1 MIGRRTQITTV
12 CLMRKKTIG
21 AFIIAVCCF
30 GCATASLAQSDT
42 PDLPKPKNSGSRAQV
57 SLKTLSAS
65 QAAAI
70 NLLESV
76 LTDLRIRGNSPP
88 VVLLRARAA
97 DALWRF
103 NEAKARETIVKALED
118 LATPALPNVSHV
130 DRKLREDQIKS
141 IHEHAVALS
150 EILTIFN
157 KYDAAAVEAFL
168 KRYESKPFDSNP
180 STIIKPTSGESELLA
195 QVALGLAPTQADPA
209 LRLGIL
215 ALRGQDVPE
224 ATGALLFALSR
235 SNRSLGHTLFAA
247 IIQTLQRSGYRYD
260 PVLNALFNYLF
271 FSDGKLFSVELKK
284 DADLLL
290 NHILVAVEAH
300 VRNLRQSQSAA
311 SNPFVDSANALYR
324 FVLARFLPSMAL
336 NAPERYS
343 QMQGLLNDLER
354 FLPQQQKQEAAS
366 FANTSRQLANSG
378 SAGNST
384 IDDDLKRA
392 EAKSDPDLRDAS
404 YRRIVIAIMR
414 TDPNRA
420 ASIASKIDN
429 EGIRLKTKDDLSLL
443 FASRKLREGNFLAA
457 HQIALQINDVN
468 VKVQVLVAVAE
479 AIRRKDSSC
488 DFEVLSDGYSIAQ
501 KDESRPEKVNELLI
515 LSEAFAQCDANR
527 GFEVLSYAVKSI
539 NQLKEFNPV
548 RPSMD
553 KGKNQIASY
562 IVVDGKE
569 LSTDSHISA
578 AELTFENLKPLV
590 KADFLQAQ
598 YLGQQIQNP
607 VLRARVHISIARI
620 ALQEADKP

>member
-12 CLMRKKTIG
+12 FLMRKKTIA

-30 GCATASLAQSDT
+30 GSATASLAQSDT
-42 PDLPKPKNSGSRAQV
+42 PDLPKPNNSGSRAQV
-57 SLKTLSAS
+57 SLKILSAS

-150 EILTIFN
+150 ETLTIFN

-168 KRYESKPFDSNP
+168 KRYESKPSDSNL
-180 STIIKPTSGESELLA
+180 STIKDRSGESELLA
-195 QVALGLAPTQADPA
+195 QVALGLAPTQADAA

-235 SNRSLGHTLFAA
+235 SNKSLGHTLFAA
-247 IIQTLQRSGYRYD
+247 IVQTLQRSGYRYD

-271 FSDGKLFSVELKK
+271 FSDGKLFSVELKR

-501 KDESRPEKVNELLI
+501 KDETRPEKVNELLI

-539 NQLKEFNPV
+539 NQLKESNPV

-553 KGKNQIASY
+553 KGKNRIASY

-569 LSTDSHISA
+569 LSTDSYISA
-578 AELTFENLKPLV
+578 DELTFENLKPLV

-620 ALQEADKP
+620 ALQEADEP

>member
-12 CLMRKKTIG
+12 FLMRKKTIG

-30 GCATASLAQSDT
+30 GSATASLAQSDT

-130 DRKLREDQIKS
+130 DRKLQEEQIKS

-168 KRYESKPFDSNP
+168 KRYESKPSDSNL
-180 STIIKPTSGESELLA
+180 STIKDRSGESELLA
-195 QVALGLAPTQADPA
+195 QVALGLAPTQADAA

-235 SNRSLGHTLFAA
+235 SNTSLGHTLFAA

-290 NHILVAVEAH
+290 YHILVAVEAH

-378 SAGNST
+378 GAVNST

-392 EAKSDPDLRDAS
+392 EAESDPDLRDAS
-404 YRRIVIAIMR
+404 LRRIVIAIMR

-429 EGIRLKTKDDLSLL
+429 EGIRFKTKDDLSLL

-457 HQIALQINDVN
+457 RQIALQINDVN

-501 KDESRPEKVNELLI
+501 KDETRPEKVNELLI

-539 NQLKEFNPV
+539 NQLKESNPV
-548 RPSMD
+548 RPSID

-578 AELTFENLKPLV
+578 DELTFENLKPLV

-620 ALQEADKP
+620 ALQEADGP